1 MLSTGSQYPGKHI
14 DEDVFNGTTV
24 SREMKPTT
32 VSWNLMKLKGFY
44 TEIETVN
51 ELKKNTV

>member
-1 MLSTGSQYPGKHI
+1 MLSTGPQYPGKHI
-14 DEDVFNGTTV
+14 DEDVLNRTTV

-32 VSWNLMKLKGFY
+32 VSWNLMKLKGFC

-51 ELKKNTV
+51 KLKSLNN